1 MHQFHTKQSYKY
13 AASKFQNPYQ
23 ISIAFDEW
31 VGKLYNQSTKYYD
44 LCEDFCSKHFVET
57 MGIHEILLK

>member
-1 MHQFHTKQSYKY
+1 MNFYECCDLTKKLYLKY

-44 LCEDFCSKHFVET
+44 SCEDLF
-57 MGIHEILLK
+57 